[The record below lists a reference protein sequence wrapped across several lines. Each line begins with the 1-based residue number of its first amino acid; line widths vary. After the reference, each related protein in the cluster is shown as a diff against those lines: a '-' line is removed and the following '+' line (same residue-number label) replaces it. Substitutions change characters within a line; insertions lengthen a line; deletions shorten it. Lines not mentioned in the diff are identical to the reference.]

1 MAGILVID
9 GEKSRNGSLETILR
23 FLGYEYESGEE
34 GDCLALLDTLS
45 SLFAVILGSF
55 SGKPEELLA
64 KYPNT
69 PFVLIEDESHPRMQ
83 EPLPNLIG
91 YLKEPFDIDT
101 LTELLHFCQSFHSLH
116 RKVKESSDAVPLM
129 HMLIGQGEKIQQ
141 VRHLIEQVAS
151 RPANVLILGESG
163 TGKEV
168 VARAVHALSPRKN
181 GPFVPINCGAIPG
194 ELLESELFGHEKGAF
209 TGAITSRVGRFEL
222 AQGGTLFLDE
232 IGDMPLQMQV
242 KLLRVLQER
251 VFERVGSNKPIK
263 TDVRIIA
270 ATHRHLEDMI
280 AENKFR
286 EDLYYRLCV
295 FPIELPPLR
304 ERTDDIPLL
313 LQDLI
318 RRHSA
323 EQGAGIRLTQRAIE
337 SLMRH
342 SWPGNVRELS
352 NLVERLIILYPDC
365 IVDFQDLPDK
375 YRYSSDGHSGQ
386 ESYTPE
392 DERAAI
398 FSIFSNME
406 NEERNGNAQEAAEAP
421 GASDPGLN
429 DSTFP
434 EAEAAFPD
442 DPAEISGVP
451 APLEPAPA
459 SGQSSMPEREEQP
472 KRQASEVNSG
482 GVTPLDDER
491 EVFAQILP
499 EKGMD
504 LKEVMV
510 DFEINMIRQALDRAG
525 GTVVRAAELLGMRR
539 TTLFEK
545 MKKYGITARD
555 EGEGK

>member
-1 MAGILVID
+1 M
-9 GEKSRNGSLETILR
+9 
-23 FLGYEYESGEE
+23 
-34 GDCLALLDTLS
+34 
-45 SLFAVILGSF
+45 
-55 SGKPEELLA
+55 
-64 KYPNT
+64 
-69 PFVLIEDESHPRMQ
+69 
-83 EPLPNLIG
+83 
-91 YLKEPFDIDT
+91 
-101 LTELLHFCQSFHSLH
+101 
-116 RKVKESSDAVPLM
+116 
-129 HMLIGQGEKIQQ
+129 
-141 VRHLIEQVAS
+141 
-151 RPANVLILGESG
+151 
-163 TGKEV
+163 
-168 VARAVHALSPRKN
+168 HALSPRKN

-406 NEERNGNAQEAAEAP
+406 NEERNGKAQEAAEAP

-504 LKEVMV
+504 LKEVMA

>member
-1 MAGILVID
+1 MSGILVID
-9 GEKSRNGSLETILR
+9 GDRPRYGSLETILR

-45 SLFAVILGSF
+45 SLFAVVLGNF
-55 SGKPEELLA
+55 SGKSDELLA

-69 PFVLIEDESHPRMQ
+69 PFILIEDEGHPKMP

-91 YLKEPFDIDT
+91 YLREPFDIDT

-116 RKVKESSDAVPLM
+116 RKVRESEDAGPLM

-304 ERTDDIPLL
+304 EREDDIPLL

-375 YRYSSDGHSGQ
+375 YRYSADGHSGQ
-386 ESYTPE
+386 EGYTPE

-406 NEERNGNAQEAAEAP
+406 NEEKETRAP
-421 GASDPGLN
+421 HSEGVSDPGLN

-434 EAEAAFPD
+434 EADAAFPD
-442 DPAEISGVP
+442 EQPETAASPEES
-451 APLEPAPA
+451 APA
-459 SGQSSMPEREEQP
+459 APVLPERGEQHQ
-472 KRQASEVNSG
+472 RQASEANSSR
-482 GVTPLDDER
+482 VTPLDDEKD
-491 EVFAQILP
+491 VFAQVLP

-504 LKEVMV
+504 LKEVMA

-555 EGEGK
+555 DGEGK